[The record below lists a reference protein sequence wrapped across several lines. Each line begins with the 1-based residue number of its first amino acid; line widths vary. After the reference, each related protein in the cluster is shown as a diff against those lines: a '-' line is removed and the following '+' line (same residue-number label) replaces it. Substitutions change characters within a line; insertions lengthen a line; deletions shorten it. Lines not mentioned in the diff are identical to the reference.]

1 MPESAIVAA
10 VHKPASKNDSASIT
24 PARKLRAGYVLAIA
38 SVALV
43 DVAMNGLYFYFADRL
58 GQLLIV
64 LPENLLFLVLLNGFV
79 ALRIYAPIYR
89 FINDRSNP
97 AAAQEA
103 LAHLPLRSAI
113 WVAAL
118 TIVYCAILF
127 ISGTFTPYAASLELI
142 PEWNRILA
150 FVWFSFVYAVY
161 YSFYTYFLIDNV
173 AMDQRAIL
181 SRDYGLNIEPRN
193 YRFRNKFLFAFGVVA
208 LVPVVHLIL
217 DLLVFRELRAAQ
229 GFNVTETVLLDL
241 FATIVVLCFAVTLTV
256 KGLLRPVREL
266 TAAVEDIENGLL
278 DRRVAIIS
286 DDELGVLMRSVNR
299 MVDGLK
305 ERAFIRETFGHY
317 MPKAVAADIIAG
329 KAPIEPKIETAT
341 ILFAD
346 IEGFTALAEKLSP
359 AELVEVLNEYF
370 SAVIE
375 PVQRF
380 NGVVNQF
387 QGDGMLVTFNVPAR
401 DRKHADHA
409 VAAALEILDTVNSR
423 HFAGVSL
430 RTRIGVN
437 TGLVFAGNVGSG
449 DRFNYTVHGDAVNI
463 ASRLEALNKEL
474 GTRLLISS
482 TTHSLLTGQYPLSK
496 NGKVMVKGKGGSIS
510 VYSADEIDSSDGGC
524 IFVEEDSTQIQT

>member
-1 MPESAIVAA
+1 M
-10 VHKPASKNDSASIT
+10 
-24 PARKLRAGYVLAIA
+24 AIA

-43 DVAMNGLYFYFADRL
+43 DMALNGLYFYFADRM

-64 LPENLLFLVLLNGFV
+64 VPENLLFLALLNGFV
-79 ALRIYAPIYR
+79 ALRIYAPVYR
-89 FINDRSNP
+89 FTTNRSNP

-118 TIVYCAILF
+118 TVVYCAILF
-127 ISGTFTPYAASLELI
+127 ISGTFTPYTASLERI
-142 PEWNRILA
+142 PEWNLVLA

-161 YSFYTYFLIDNV
+161 YSFYTYFLVDNV

-181 SRDYGLNIEPRN
+181 FRDYGLEIEPHN

-217 DLLVFRELRAAQ
+217 DLLVFQDLRAAQ

-241 FATIVVLCFAVTLTV
+241 FATVVVLCFAVILTV

-266 TAAVEDIENGLL
+266 TEAVEDIENGSL
-278 DRRVAIIS
+278 DRRAAVIS
-286 DDELGVLMRSVNR
+286 NDELGVLMRSVNR

-346 IEGFTALAEKLSP
+346 IEGFTALAERLSP

-375 PVQRF
+375 PVQRY

-387 QGDGMLVTFNVPAR
+387 QGDGMLVTFNVPVR
-401 DRKHADHA
+401 DRRHADHA

-423 HFAGVSL
+423 RFAGISL

-463 ASRLEALNKEL
+463 ASRLEAMNKDL
-474 GTRLLISS
+474 GTRLLVSS
-482 TTHSLLTGQYPLSK
+482 TTHGQLTGQYPLSAI
-496 NGKVMVKGKGGSIS
+496 GKVLVKGKDGSIS
-510 VYSADEIDSSDGGC
+510 VYSADETVFERVPDSAEKELALS
-524 IFVEEDSTQIQT
+524 IQN

>member
-1 MPESAIVAA
+1 MI
-10 VHKPASKNDSASIT
+10 DI
-24 PARKLRAGYVLAIA
+24 
-38 SVALV
+38 
-43 DVAMNGLYFYFADRL
+43 AMNGLYFYFAERL

-64 LPENLLFLVLLNGFV
+64 LPENFLFMALLNVFV
-79 ALRIYAPIYR
+79 ALRIYAPVYR
-89 FINDRSNP
+89 FITDGSNP
-97 AAAQEA
+97 AAAQET
-103 LAHLPLRSAI
+103 LAHLPLHSAI

-118 TIVYCAILF
+118 TTVYCAILF
-127 ISGTFTPYAASLELI
+127 ISGTFTPYAASLERI
-142 PEWNRILA
+142 PEWNRVLA

-161 YSFYTYFLIDNV
+161 YSFYTYLLVDTV

-181 SRDYGLNIEPRN
+181 SRDYALEIEPRN

-208 LVPVVHLIL
+208 LVPVIHLIL
-217 DLLVFRELRAAQ
+217 DLLVFRDLRAAQ

-241 FATIVVLCFAVTLTV
+241 FATIVVLCFAVILTV

-266 TAAVEDIENGLL
+266 TEAVEDIENGLL
-278 DRRVAIIS
+278 DRRAAIIS
-286 DDELGVLMRSVNR
+286 NDELGVLMRSVNR

-317 MPKAVAADIIAG
+317 MPKAVAANIIAG
-329 KAPIEPKIETAT
+329 KAPIEPKIEIAT

-375 PVQRF
+375 PVQRY

-387 QGDGMLVTFNVPAR
+387 QGDGMLVTFNVPVR
-401 DRKHADHA
+401 DRRHADHA
-409 VAAALEILDTVNSR
+409 VAAALEILDTVSSR
-423 HFAGVSL
+423 RFAGINL

-463 ASRLEALNKEL
+463 ASRLEAMNKDL
-474 GTRLLISS
+474 GTRLLVSS
-482 TTHSLLTGQYPLSK
+482 TTQTLLTGKYPLSAT
-496 NGKVMVKGKGGSIS
+496 GKVSVKGKGGSIS
-510 VYSADEIDSSDGGC
+510 VYSADETISEH
-524 IFVEEDSTQIQT
+524 V

>member
-1 MPESAIVAA
+1 M
-10 VHKPASKNDSASIT
+10 
-24 PARKLRAGYVLAIA
+24 AIA

-43 DVAMNGLYFYFADRL
+43 DMAMNSLYFYFADRM

-64 LPENLLFLVLLNGFV
+64 VPENLLLLAVLNGFV
-79 ALRIYAPIYR
+79 ALRIYSPIYR
-89 FINDRSNP
+89 FITNRSNP

-118 TIVYCAILF
+118 TVAYCAILF
-127 ISGTFTPYAASLELI
+127 VSGTFTPYAASLERI
-142 PEWNRILA
+142 PDWNLVLA

-173 AMDQRAIL
+173 AMDQRAVL
-181 SRDYGLNIEPRN
+181 SRDYGLEIEPRN

-208 LVPVVHLIL
+208 LVPVIHLIL
-217 DLLVFRELRAAQ
+217 DLLVFRDLRAAQ

-241 FATIVVLCFAVTLTV
+241 FATVVVLCFAVTLTV

-266 TAAVEDIENGLL
+266 TEAAEDIENGSL
-278 DRRVAIIS
+278 DRRAAVIS

-370 SAVIE
+370 SAMIE
-375 PVQRF
+375 PVQRY

-401 DRKHADHA
+401 DRRHADHA
-409 VAAALEILDTVNSR
+409 VNAALEMLDTVNTR
-423 HFAGVSL
+423 LFAGVKL
-430 RTRIGVN
+430 RARIGVN

-463 ASRLEALNKEL
+463 ASRLEAMNKDL

-482 TTHSLLTGQYPLSK
+482 TTYNLLTEKTPLSAI
-496 NGKVMVKGKGGSIS
+496 GKVLVKGKEGSIS
-510 VYSADEIDSSDGGC
+510 VYSS
-524 IFVEEDSTQIQT
+524 EETIAEHGPDTSVTEFTVQAQA

>member
-1 MPESAIVAA
+1 MA
-10 VHKPASKNDSASIT
+10 
-24 PARKLRAGYVLAIA
+24 LA

-43 DVAMNGLYFYFADRL
+43 DMAMNGLYFYFADRM

-64 LPENLLFLVLLNGFV
+64 VPENLLFLALLNGFV
-79 ALRIYAPIYR
+79 ALRIYAPIFR
-89 FINDRSNP
+89 FITDQGNP
-97 AAAQEA
+97 AVAQQA

-118 TIVYCAILF
+118 TVVYCAVLF
-127 ISGTFTPYAASLELI
+127 VSGTFTPYAASLERI
-142 PEWNRILA
+142 PEWNLALA

-161 YSFYTYFLIDNV
+161 YSFYTYFLVDNV

-181 SRDYGLNIEPRN
+181 SRDYGLEIEPRN

-208 LVPVVHLIL
+208 LVPVIHLIL
-217 DLLVFRELRAAQ
+217 DLLVFQDLRAAQ

-241 FATIVVLCFAVTLTV
+241 FATVVVLCFVVTLTV

-266 TAAVEDIENGLL
+266 TEAVEDIENGSL
-278 DRRVAIIS
+278 DRRAAVIS

-359 AELVEVLNEYF
+359 AELVEMLNEYF
-370 SAVIE
+370 SAMIE
-375 PVQRF
+375 PVQRH

-401 DRKHADHA
+401 DRRHADHA
-409 VAAALEILDTVNSR
+409 VNAALEMLDTVNAR
-423 HFAGVSL
+423 LFAGVRL
-430 RTRIGVN
+430 HARIGVN

-463 ASRLEALNKEL
+463 ASRLEAMNKDL
-474 GTRLLISS
+474 GTRLLVSS
-482 TTHSLLTGQYPLSK
+482 TTHRLLTGQYPLVEM
-496 NGKVMVKGKGGSIS
+496 GKVLVKGKGGSIS
-510 VYSADEIDSSDGGC
+510 VYSAGETVSENANHIVRQDIPLTSPAVVSPSLAGC
-524 IFVEEDSTQIQT
+524 PQESL